1 MLSRTFG
8 CVRVV
13 WNRTLAARHAR
24 WHAEGKGTSYAE
36 TDRALTAM
44 KRDPDLEFL
53 NEVSA
58 VPLQQA
64 LRHQQTAFTAFFE
77 KRTRYPRFKSRRS
90 RQSATYTRAAFRM
103 KDGTLH
109 LAKMSASLMFV
120 WSWPDIDAAAVD
132 PTSVTVARDPAG
144 RWFVT
149 FHVDAPDPVP
159 LPAVGQSVG
168 VDVGLTHFAALST
181 GEKIPHPRDWERHEQ
196 QLKRWQRRLA
206 RCQRGSANR
215 AKRVVKVARAHA
227 RVADARR
234 DFLHKASTRLVREN
248 DVIAVEELNV
258 AGLVRNRRLARAIS
272 CTGWAEFRSM
282 LEYKARRHGRTV
294 VAVDRWYPSSKTCSA
309 CGHLLAELS
318 LSTRMWQCPSCGTR
332 HDRDVNA
339 AKNILAAGLA
349 AGTVNGANACGGDVR
364 RARATRTRPPMKQ
377 ESRPARE
384 EPPSFLG
391 REKMSILGSRTLAQ
405 DSR

>member
-24 WHAEGKGTSYAE
+24 WRAEGKGTSYAE

-64 LRHQQTAFTAFFE
+64 LRHQQAAFTAFWA
-77 KRTRYPRFKSRRS
+77 KRARYPRFKSRRS
-90 RQSATYTRAAFRM
+90 RQSATYTRAALGM
-103 KDGTLH
+103 KDAALY
-109 LAKMSASLMFV
+109 LAKMSAPLRFV
-120 WSWPDIDAAAVD
+120 WSWPDVDPAAVD

-159 LPAVGQSVG
+159 PPATGQSVG
-168 VDVGLTHFAALST
+168 VDVGLTYFAVLST
-181 GEKIPHPRDWERHEQ
+181 GEKVPHPRDWERHER

-206 RCQRGSANR
+206 RGQRGAANR
-215 AKRVVKVARAHA
+215 AKRAGKGTRAPA
-227 RVADARR
+227 TGADARR
-234 DFLHKASTRLVREN
+234 GVLHKVSTRLVREN
-248 DVIAVEELNV
+248 DVIAVEDLNV
-258 AGLVRNRRLARAIS
+258 AGMVRNRRLARAIS

-282 LEYKARRHGRTV
+282 LEYKAQRHSRTV

-318 LSTRMWQCPSCGTR
+318 LSTRTWQCPSCGAR
-332 HDRDVNA
+332 HDRDINA

-349 AGTVNGANACGGDVR
+349 VAACGGDVR
-364 RARATRTRPPMKQ
+364 RAGAARARLPAKQETRRATAGTP
-377 ESRPARE
+377 
-384 EPPSFLG
+384 G
-391 REKMSILGSRTLAQ
+391 
-405 DSR
+405 